1 MKEGDTMNILKEKLK
16 SGKKLAGA
24 HVELNDPAITELMS
38 NLSYD
43 FLWIDTEHTAIDYGT
58 LQYHL
63 IAARAGGTP
72 AIVRI
77 PWNDPILVK
86 RVLEQGPHG
95 IVFPMINNA
104 EEANAAMD
112 ACLYPP
118 LWHRGLGP
126 IRAIQ
131 WNNIDI
137 NDYIANGHKE
147 VCRFIQLESE
157 QAVNN
162 LEEILQNP
170 YIDGLIIGAC
180 DMSGSINE
188 LNHVFCDRNLELID
202 RAIAIARQH
211 KVPIGI
217 STGATDYG
225 TIKFWNDKGLDILS
239 CGMDFDYIL
248 KGAKKT
254 LEAIREIQQQ

>member
-1 MKEGDTMNILKEKLK
+1 MNLLKEKLK
-16 SGKKLAGA
+16 AGKKLAGA

-43 FLWIDTEHTAIDYGT
+43 FLWIDTEHTSIDYGM
-58 LQYHL
+58 LQNHL

-86 RVLEQGPHG
+86 RVLEQGPQG
-95 IVFPMINNA
+95 IVFPMVNTA
-104 EEANAAMD
+104 EEADAAMD

-118 LWHRGLGP
+118 LGHRGLGP

-137 NDYIANGHKE
+137 NEYIATGHKE
-147 VCRFIQLESE
+147 LCRFIQLESE

-162 LEEILQNP
+162 LEKMLQNP
-170 YIDGLIIGAC
+170 YIDGLIVGAC
-180 DMSGSINE
+180 DMSGSIGE
-188 LNHVFCDRNLELID
+188 LNNVFGERNLALID
-202 RAIAIARQH
+202 KAITIAH
-211 KVPIGI
+211 SHHIPIGI
-217 STGATDYG
+217 STGATDIE
-225 TIKFWNDKGLDILS
+225 TIRFWEDRGMDILS

-248 KGAKKT
+248 KGAKQT
-254 LEAIREIQQQ
+254 LNYIRSVQR